1 MTDFHDLQVW
11 VKAHRLTIAVY
22 RATEDFPVRE
32 QYGLTSQLRRSCS
45 SVPANIAEGCG
56 RTTPADFSRFL
67 QIAMGSASETQYHL
81 ELARDLGF
89 LDQST
94 HEMLSAEV
102 VAVKRMLAA
111 FIVKLRTRASATPGR
126 QPKTDKSAHLQREE

>member
-1 MTDFHDLQVW
+1 LSPRAYHSARWIDSLQ
-11 VKAHRLTIAVY
+11 
-22 RATEDFPVRE
+22 P
-32 QYGLTSQLRRSCS
+32 G
-45 SVPANIAEGCG
+45 
-56 RTTPADFSRFL
+56 TTFS
-67 QIAMGSASETQYHL
+67 HL
-81 ELARDLGF
+81 LARDLGF